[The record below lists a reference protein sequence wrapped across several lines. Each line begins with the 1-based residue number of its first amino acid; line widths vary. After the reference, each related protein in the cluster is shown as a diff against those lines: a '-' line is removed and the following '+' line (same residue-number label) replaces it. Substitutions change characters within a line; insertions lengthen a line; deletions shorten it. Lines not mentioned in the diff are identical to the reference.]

1 LQAKGDVTVR
11 ETSSKGFFWR
21 WGHTIYR
28 HRRLVV
34 IGWVVLFIGFGMVA
48 QKTPGMLKDNG
59 FTPKGSDSDR
69 GLTELQQELDLPT
82 SLLNLVYTR
91 NGADLT
97 KADEKQEIM
106 DSLHDLKNLPY
117 VQNVS
122 FSATPRNAG
131 HNDVQ
136 TVAVALNLKTDP
148 ALEKY
153 PEIKKTVKPPAGMKV
168 YVSGGP
174 AILYD
179 MQQASKHDIAKSE
192 AIGLPIALL
201 VLLVVFGTLVG
212 AVLPMIVG
220 LMSVTTTLGITY
232 FIAQSYSLSNF
243 LPNMVT
249 MLGLAVGIDYALFL
263 VSRFREELK
272 RQPNVAEAV
281 AMTSQTA
288 GKSIFFSG
296 VAVLIG
302 LLGMF
307 FIDLTF
313 YRSLCL
319 GGLLVVSVS
328 VLVANTLLLAL
339 LGMLGTRINSLNVLP
354 QSLRQRGTSRFWEKV
369 AYGVMKRPILLTL
382 IVGCGLIYMMTP
394 LGHMKLGVPNA
405 EVLPPSYESRHGSDL
420 MKLAYDSREM
430 NPIQIRIH
438 TEKEVWDEASI
449 RQVRE
454 YAKKAAD
461 TSGVNKVQSYVNAL
475 GAGSDA
481 DLAAA
486 FKAPEA
492 RKQLEDLKLAKNHTA
507 LLAVVPIQD
516 PDDPGTDV
524 LVRDLRKLDPGGLDV
539 LVTGGPAYRLDIIDR
554 IQDRIP
560 EVLAFVMGITYLVL
574 LAAFRSVLL
583 PLKAVLMNIL
593 SLGASLGIVVLDFQ
607 YGYMAD
613 ALHITSIGYVSAT
626 LPVIIFCVVFG
637 ISMDYE
643 VFLISRIMEEY
654 EATGDNELSTAE
666 GLKKTGSLITSAAF
680 ILVVVVGSF
689 IFTDIE
695 IMKALGLGLGLSV
708 LIDATII
715 RVMLVP
721 ALMKLLG
728 KANWW
733 APKWLRIRKDNRG
746 PSGR

>member
-1 LQAKGDVTVR
+1 VR
-11 ETSSKGFFWR
+11 ETSGKGWFWR
-21 WGHTIYR
+21 WGRTI
-28 HRRLVV
+28 HRRRRVVV
-34 IGWVVLFIGFGMVA
+34 IVWVLLLAGFGMVA
-48 QKTPGMLKDNG
+48 HKTPGMLKDNG

-69 GLTELQQELDLPT
+69 GLTELQQELDLPAT
-82 SLLNLVYTR
+82 LLNLVYTKSE
-91 NGADLT
+91 ADLT
-97 KADEKQEIM
+97 GASEKKAIM
-106 DSLHDLKNLPY
+106 DSLGGLKKLPY

-122 FSATPRNAG
+122 FSETPRHDG

-136 TVAVALNLKTDP
+136 SVNVALNLKTDQ

-153 PEIKKTVKPPAGMKV
+153 PEIKETVKPPAGMQV

-201 VLLVVFGTLVG
+201 VLLVVFGTVVG
-212 AVLPMIVG
+212 AVLPMVVG
-220 LMSVTTTLGITY
+220 LMSVTATLGITY
-232 FIAQSYSLSNF
+232 FIAQHYSLSNF

-263 VSRFREELK
+263 VSRFREELQ
-272 RQPNVAEAV
+272 RQPNIEEAV

-296 VAVLIG
+296 IAVLIG

-307 FIDLTF
+307 FVDLTF
-313 YRSLCL
+313 FRSLCL

-354 QSLRQRGTSRFWEKV
+354 KYLRQRGTSRFWEKV
-369 AYGVMKRPILLTL
+369 AYRVMKRPILLTI
-382 IVGCGLIYMMTP
+382 IVGCGLIYMMIP

-438 TEKEVWDEASI
+438 TGKEVWDEASI
-449 RQVRE
+449 LQVRE
-454 YAKKAAD
+454 YAKKVAD
-461 TSGVNKVQSYVNAL
+461 TAGVTKVRSYVDA
-475 GAGSDA
+475 GAAASDA
-481 DLAAA
+481 ELAAA

-492 RKQLEDLKLAKNHTA
+492 RKQLEDLKLAKYHTA
-507 LLAVVPIQD
+507 LLAVIPKLD
-516 PDDPGTDV
+516 PDDPGTDG
-524 LVRDLRKLDPGGLDV
+524 LVRNLRKLDPGGLEV
-539 LVTGGPAYRLDIIDR
+539 LVTGGPAYRLDIIER

-574 LAAFRSVLL
+574 LIAFRSVLL

-593 SLGASLGIVVLDFQ
+593 SLGASLGIVVLVFQ

-695 IMKALGLGLGLSV
+695 IMKALGLGLGLAV
-708 LIDATII
+708 LIDATIV

-733 APKWLRIRKDNRG
+733 APKWMGSRKETRG
-746 PSGR
+746 PSRS